1 MERKLRALDLTLVG
15 MFVALMA
22 IGANIT
28 SFVPFMVVGGVPIT
42 LQTFFAIL
50 AGAILG
56 SRLGSIAMTVY
67 MLVGLV
73 GVPVFAK
80 FGAGP
85 STIFSP
91 TFGFIISYI
100 FTAFIIGKI
109 VEKKKSVTVYIIAA
123 VIGMGV
129 NYVFGTNWMYLA
141 YKLWFTAP
149 EGFTYKMAWL
159 WMVVPLPKDII
170 LAALAGIMAHRLERT
185 VLSKGQFKNLKRVS

>member
-1 MERKLRALDLTLVG
+1 MKFKTIDLTLAG

-56 SRLGSIAMTVY
+56 SRLGSITMIIY
-67 MLVGLV
+67 LLVGLV
-73 GVPVFAK
+73 GVPVFAE

-85 STIFSP
+85 STIISP
-91 TFGFIISYI
+91 TFGFIVSFI
-100 FTAFIIGKI
+100 FTAYVIGKI
-109 VEKKKSVTVYIIAA
+109 VGKKNS
-123 VIGMGV
+123 MGIFV
-129 NYVFGTNWMYLA
+129 FASLVGLAINYLIGTNWMYFA
-141 YKLWFTAP
+141 YKFWAAAP

-170 LAALAGIMAHRLERT
+170 LTVFAGIMAHRLEKS
-185 VLSKGQFKNLKRVS
+185 VLSKGQFKHLKRI